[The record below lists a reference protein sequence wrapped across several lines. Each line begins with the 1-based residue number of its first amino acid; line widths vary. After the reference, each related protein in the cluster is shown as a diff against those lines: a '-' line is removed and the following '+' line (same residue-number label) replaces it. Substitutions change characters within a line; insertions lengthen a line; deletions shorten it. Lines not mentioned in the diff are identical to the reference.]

1 MLGEQK
7 ILLFSLYAT
16 SVVSTLCIFVIHSWF
31 VRVPRELI
39 IVQSSSL
46 YEMSRKLP
54 DCIIIGVK
62 KAGAKALLDIIG
74 VHPDV
79 EIATEELDF
88 FNVNSSYQKGIE
100 WYRYIENKF

>member
-1 MLGEQK
+1 MLSEQK
-7 ILLFSLYAT
+7 MLLFTLYAT
-16 SVVSTLCIFVIHSWF
+16 SVVSTLCIFVVHSWF
-31 VRVPRELI
+31 VRVPRDL

-62 KAGAKALLDIIG
+62 KGGASALLDIIG

-79 EIATEELDF
+79 EVAIEELEF
-88 FNVNSSYQKGIE
+88 FNVNSSYQRGLE
-100 WYRYIENKF
+100 WYR